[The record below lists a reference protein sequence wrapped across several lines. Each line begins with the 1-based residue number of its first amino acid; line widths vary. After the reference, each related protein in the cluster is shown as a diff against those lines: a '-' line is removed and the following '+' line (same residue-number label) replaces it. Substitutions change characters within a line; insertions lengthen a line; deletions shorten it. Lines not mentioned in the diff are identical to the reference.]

1 MDVGMQ
7 APLFLILLL
16 QIIGVNIVLSGD
28 NAVVIALAARGL
40 PPQQQKRAIAW
51 GSGAAVIMRVLLTL
65 VAVQLLQLPYL
76 KLIGGLLLLWIAVK
90 LLVPESGEDADGEA
104 STGFAGAIRTI
115 LLADLAMSI
124 DNVIAVAAVA
134 KGNVPLLVIGLAIS
148 IPLVVFASQLLLGLM
163 ERFPFIITAGA
174 ALLGWVAGEMFVSER
189 VIQPFL
195 EARGECVHF
204 ILPAVCALGVVLAGN
219 YLAARVGRRKI
230 EVGPLAAG
238 APSQVAAGAPPKAAA
253 RHLLLAVDGSPGSLA
268 AVRKVIAIY
277 AERPQAGEVQ
287 VDLINV
293 QRGVPSE
300 AASFVPRGALQEYHR
315 ERSETALREPAALLE
330 AAGIPYARHQFIGD
344 PGRVI
349 AAFAQEHGVDEI
361 VMGTRGLGTH
371 TGALLGSVTRST
383 LENASVPVLVVK

>member
-40 PPQQQKRAIAW
+40 PPQQQKRAVAW
-51 GSGAAVIMRVLLTL
+51 GSGAAVVMRVLLTL

-90 LLVPESGEDADGEA
+90 LLVPESGEDAHGEA
-104 STGFAGAIRTI
+104 SIGFAGAIRTI
-115 LLADLAMSI
+115 LIADLAMSI

-163 ERFPFIITAGA
+163 ERFPFIVTAGA

-189 VIQPFL
+189 VVQPFV
-195 EARGECVHF
+195 EARGECIHF

-230 EVGPLAAG
+230 ELAPLAAG
-238 APSQVAAGAPPKAAA
+238 PALPEVAA
-253 RHLLLAVDGSPGSLA
+253 RRLLLAVDGSPGSLA
-268 AVRKVIAIY
+268 AVRKVIAMY
-277 AERPQAGEVQ
+277 AERPQGGDVQ

-315 ERSETALREPAALLE
+315 EKSDAALREPAALLE
-330 AAGIPYARHQFIGD
+330 AAGVPFTRHQFIGD

-349 AAFAQEHGVDEI
+349 AAFAQERNVDEI

-371 TGALLGSVTRST
+371 TGALLGSVTRGT